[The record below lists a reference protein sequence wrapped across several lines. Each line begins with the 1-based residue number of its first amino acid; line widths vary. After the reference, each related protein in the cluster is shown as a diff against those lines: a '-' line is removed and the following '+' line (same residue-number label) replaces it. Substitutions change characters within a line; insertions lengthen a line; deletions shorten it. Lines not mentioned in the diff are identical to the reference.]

1 MYEWR
6 IRQDADRTAVAALER
21 KRKGTMGKR
30 LGIYVFDGVE
40 VVDFTAP
47 FGVFA
52 VAQRMDPELDVFL
65 VGDSAVPVQ
74 ATAGLAV
81 VPRYGLDDRPDMDAF
96 LIPGGI
102 GTRREMHNGRL
113 IEFVRSL
120 PEKTCLVSVC
130 TGSWI
135 YGKAGVLD
143 GLKATSRK
151 NADPSEQLVPID
163 RLAKIAPK
171 CSIDRHRVVDTGRVI
186 TAGGISSGLEM
197 GLYLLLRFGHDDPFV
212 DMVAR
217 IMEYE
222 RQWESMKS
230 DRLVVASGK

>member
-1 MYEWR
+1 MS
-6 IRQDADRTAVAALER
+6 
-21 KRKGTMGKR
+21 KR
-30 LGIYVFDGVE
+30 LGIYIFDGVE

-65 VGDSAVPVQ
+65 VGDTAKSVQ
-74 ATAGLAV
+74 ATAGLQV
-81 VPRYGLDDRPDMDAF
+81 TPRYGLDDHPDMDAF

-102 GTRREMHNGRL
+102 GTRREMHNARL
-113 IEFVRSL
+113 QGFVRTL

-135 YGKAGVLD
+135 YGKAGILD

-151 NADPSEQLVPID
+151 NGDPSEKIIPID
-163 RLAKIAPK
+163 RLARIAPK
-171 CSIDRHRVVDTGRVI
+171 CSIDRHRIVDQGRVI
-186 TAGGISSGLEM
+186 TAGGISSGLET
-197 GLYLLLRFGHDDPFV
+197 GLYLLLRFGHDEAFV
-212 DMVAR
+212 ESVAR

-222 RQWESMKS
+222 RQWELMKA
-230 DRLVVASGK
+230 DRLVVR

>member
-1 MYEWR
+1 MR
-6 IRQDADRTAVAALER
+6 
-21 KRKGTMGKR
+21 KR

-47 FGVFA
+47 LGVFA
-52 VAQRMDPELDVFL
+52 VAQRMDPELDAFL
-65 VGDSAVPVQ
+65 VGDTAGSIE
-74 ATAGLAV
+74 ATANFKVTPLYA
-81 VPRYGLDDRPDMDAF
+81 LDDHPDMDAF

-113 IEFVRSL
+113 LDFVRQL
-120 PEKTCLVSVC
+120 PQKTHLVSVC

-135 YGKAGVLD
+135 YGAAGVLD
-143 GLKATSRK
+143 GIKATSRK
-151 NADPSEQLVPID
+151 NGDPSEKLVPID

-171 CSIDRHRVVDTGRVI
+171 CQIDRHRVVDAGRVL

-197 GLYLLLRFGHDDPFV
+197 GFYLLLKFGHDDAFV
-212 DMVAR
+212 DSVAR

-222 RQWESMKS
+222 RQWAMMKT
-230 DRLVVASGK
+230 DRLVIA

>member
-1 MYEWR
+1 MS
-6 IRQDADRTAVAALER
+6 
-21 KRKGTMGKR
+21 KR
-30 LGIYVFDGVE
+30 LGIYIFDGVE

-65 VGDSAVPVQ
+65 VGDTAKPVQ
-74 ATAGLAV
+74 ATAGLQV
-81 VPRYGLDDRPDMDAF
+81 TPRYGLDDHPDMDAF

-102 GTRREMHNGRL
+102 GTRREMHNARL
-113 IEFVRSL
+113 LGFVRAV

-135 YGKAGVLD
+135 YGKAGILD

-151 NADPSEQLVPID
+151 NGDPSEKIIPID
-163 RLAKIAPK
+163 RLARIAPK
-171 CSIDRHRVVDTGRVI
+171 CSIDRHRIVDQGRVI
-186 TAGGISSGLEM
+186 TAGGISSGLET
-197 GLYLLLRFGHDDPFV
+197 GLYLLLRFGHDETFV
-212 DMVAR
+212 ESVAR

-222 RQWESMKS
+222 RQWELMKA
-230 DRLVVASGK
+230 DRLVVG